1 LGPLCFLLGREG
13 TMKKTF
19 IALLLLIG
27 LAFPVMGQGL
37 EELARQR
44 IAAETGLDEDLIAT
58 MFISEDNAQFILT
71 FIYIEGRTFDSQ
83 LKPEILEAIAPYRNR
98 EAMLVLVT
106 PARESYFN
114 PLLISFSQDRV
125 VYNVRLTSI
134 RRIDESFTV
143 GTLPAGEVSAGII
156 LLDQLEPRTSLL
168 GEKLDVNRPFQI
180 SYMGRYTADF
190 ALSPGEPLDLGL
202 GMSGGEEGGSLLE
215 ILLFGLLNF
224 FLFLILSFL
233 VG

>member
-1 LGPLCFLLGREG
+1 MR
-13 TMKKTF
+13 KYF
-19 IALLLLIG
+19 ILLLLLIA
-27 LAFPVMGQGL
+27 LALPVAGQGL

-71 FIYIEGRTFDSQ
+71 FIYIEDRTFNSR
-83 LKPEILEAIAPYRNR
+83 LKPELLAAIAPYRNH

-106 PARESYFN
+106 PAQESYFN
-114 PLLISFSQDRV
+114 PLSISFIQDRA
-125 VYNVRLTSI
+125 VYNVRPASI

-156 LLDQLEPRTSLL
+156 LLDRLESGAGLL
-168 GEKLDVNRPFQI
+168 SGGGLEVNRPFQI

-190 ALSPGEPLDLGL
+190 ALSPSEPLDLGI
-202 GMSGGEEGGSLLE
+202 GTGGGEGSSLLD

-224 FLFLILSFL
+224 LLFLLLSFL
-233 VG
+233 VA